1 MKKFTKLFI
10 SFLTIFAISVCTV
23 TSASATTA
31 STNSFT
37 YTFKPKST
45 VYNTMTS
52 AVYSDPVD
60 YGWSNQSTDLYFSF
74 YLNIPP
80 KTSSFSVYVKADFQR
95 KNGSNWETLTSLTA
109 GGTYSN
115 ANSTTYSVKKPYA
128 KKTYTE
134 LKKGSTYRVKYT
146 VTKNTAKTKYNL
158 MPTTDMTFNL
168 E

>member
-1 MKKFTKLFI
+1 MKKITKLFT

-23 TSASATTA
+23 TSASAATE

-45 VYNTMTS
+45 VYNTTTS

-60 YGWSNQSTDLYFSF
+60 YGWSNQTGTLNFSF
-74 YLNIPP
+74 GINIPP
-80 KTSSFSVYVKADFQR
+80 KTSSFTIRVQADLQE
-95 KNGSNWETLTSLTA
+95 KSGSSWDNVATLLT

-115 ANSTTYSVKKPYA
+115 TATSGYVYKNPSTHQSYYLT
-128 KKTYTE
+128 
-134 LKKGSTYRVKYT
+134 KGSTYRVKYT
-146 VTKNTAKTKYNL
+146 VIKNTTSTKYNL
-158 MPTTDMTFNL
+158 MPTMEMTFNL